1 MDIDKLGIIEID
13 ETPPPLDLTPE
24 EVEALADELADYH
37 SEFADRYY
45 RVEQAQWGYKYLQG
59 LMLPIERK
67 AIQPMAMALEGGN
80 VQAMQQFIGQ
90 GKWQD
95 EKLLHKHWQL
105 VDETLGEDDGVYIV
119 DESGF
124 PKKGVHSVGVAR
136 QWCGVLGKVENCQV
150 GVFGAYA
157 SRRGYTLVD
166 HHLFLPK
173 EWFDDEHLERW
184 KKCGIPEGTT
194 HKTKPELALE
204 ILQAAVAHGHLR
216 FQWVTCDELYGRNP
230 DFLDGVADL
239 DRWYFAEVPYNTRV
253 WRTRPRTAVPE
264 WSGRGR
270 RPTKERL
277 LPGEPQPQGVKEIAD
292 SLKPEEWH
300 PYLIK
305 EGSKGPMVAQFAF
318 LRCVAVR
325 DELPGP
331 DVWTVFRRSLGEDS
345 ELKVYLSNAP
355 SDTPR
360 TELARMAG
368 LRWPVETAIEEGK
381 DALGMDHYEVRTWL
395 GWHHHMTECL
405 LAHHFLVRCQ
415 QWLKGALPHSHSGKR
430 VC

>member
-1 MDIDKLGIIEID
+1 MDIDKLSTVEID
-13 ETPPPLDLTPE
+13 EMPPPLDLTPE
-24 EVEALADELADYH
+24 QVEALADELTDYH
-37 SEFADRYY
+37 TEFADLYY
-45 RVEQAQWGYKYLQG
+45 RVEQARWGYKYLQG
-59 LMLPIERK
+59 LMSPLERK
-67 AIQPMAMALEGGN
+67 AIQPMAIALEGGN

-166 HHLFLPK
+166 HHLFLPE

-184 KKCGIPEGTT
+184 EKCGIPDGTT

-204 ILQAAVAHGHLR
+204 MLQAVVAHGRLR

-239 DRWYFAEVPYNTRV
+239 QRWYFAEVPHNTRV

-277 LPGEPQPQGVKEIAD
+277 LPGEPKSQCVKEIAD
-292 SLKPEEWH
+292 SLKPEDWH

-318 LRCVAVR
+318 LRCVAVC
-325 DELPGP
+325 DKLPGP
-331 DVWTVFRRSLGEDS
+331 DVSVVFRRSLGEEP
-345 ELKVYLSNAP
+345 ELKIYLSNAP
-355 SDTPR
+355 SDTPHI
-360 TELARMAG
+360 ELARVAG
-368 LRWPVETAIEEGK
+368 LRWPVETAVEEGK

-415 QWLKGALPHSHSGKR
+415 QRLKGALPHSRSGKR

>member
-13 ETPPPLDLTPE
+13 ETPPPLDLLPE
-24 EVEALADELADYH
+24 DVKALADELADYH
-37 SEFADRYY
+37 GEFADRYY
-45 RVEQAQWGYKYLQG
+45 RIEQARWGYKYLQG
-59 LMLPIERK
+59 LMSPVERK

-90 GKWQD
+90 GKWRD
-95 EKLLHKHWQL
+95 EKLLQKHWQL
-105 VDETLGEDDGVYIV
+105 VDETLGEADAVYIV

-166 HHLFLPK
+166 HHLFLP
-173 EWFDDEHLERW
+173 EQWFDEEHLERW
-184 KKCGIPEGTT
+184 EKCGIPDSTT

-204 ILQAAVAHGHLR
+204 MLQAVVAQGSLR

-230 DFLDGVADL
+230 NFLDGVAGL
-239 DRWYFAEVPYNTRV
+239 GHWYFAEVAHNTRV
-253 WRTRPRTAVPE
+253 WRTRPQTAVPE
-264 WSGRGR
+264 WSGRGG

-277 LPGEPQPQGVKEIAD
+277 LPGEATPQSVKEIAD
-292 SLKPEEWH
+292 SLKPEEWQ

-318 LRCVAVR
+318 LRGVAVR

-331 DVWTVFRRSLGEDS
+331 DVWVVFRRSLSEEP

-355 SDTPR
+355 LNTPHG
-360 TELARMAG
+360 ELARVAG

-415 QWLKGALPHSHSGKR
+415 QRLKGALPHSRSGKR